1 MTDSNPGEAYEVAR
15 NESGPLPPQA
25 VAFLITASE
34 LRDRKTKRRRKH
46 VLPGGSEAIRG
57 LVEPGLKVEGK

>member
-1 MTDSNPGEAYEVAR
+1 
-15 NESGPLPPQA
+15 

-34 LRDRKTKRRRKH
+34 LRDRKTKRRRKLD
-46 VLPGGSEAIRG
+46 LPGGSEAIRG

>member
-1 MTDSNPGEAYEVAR
+1 VTSSNPNEAYEVVR
-15 NESGPLPPQA
+15 SESGPLPPQP

-46 VLPGGSEAIRG
+46 DLPGGSEAIRR
-57 LVEPGLKVEGK
+57 LVEPGLKVDRK